1 MDTILEHYIIHQYF
15 NTSNVTIQP
24 PDYISEKIMKENFNT
39 SNVTIQPLYA
49 LPILHLTFYFNTS
62 NVTIQQVLVEKIDP
76 VTKFQ
81 YI

>member
-1 MDTILEHYIIHQYF
+1 MLLFNMDTILEHYIIHQYF

-39 SNVTIQPLYA
+39 SNVTIQQA
-49 LPILHLTFYFNTS
+49 VLT
-62 NVTIQQVLVEKIDP
+62 LKEKMI
-76 VTKFQ
+76 TFQ

>member
-1 MDTILEHYIIHQYF
+1 MLLFNQHCIEAVRFHFHF

-39 SNVTIQPLYA
+39 SNVTIQRILKFHYSFP
-49 LPILHLTFYFNTS
+49 PI
-62 NVTIQQVLVEKIDP
+62 
-76 VTKFQ
+76 FQ